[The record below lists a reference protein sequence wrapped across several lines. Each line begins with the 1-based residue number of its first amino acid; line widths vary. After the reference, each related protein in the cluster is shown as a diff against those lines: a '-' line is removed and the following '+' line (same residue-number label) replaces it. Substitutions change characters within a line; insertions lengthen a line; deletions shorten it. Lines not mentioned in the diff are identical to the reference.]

1 MIGRIIGH
9 YEILE
14 KLGEGGMGVVYKARD
29 ASLNRFVAIK
39 VLPAGKLGD
48 PERIRRFTQEARAA
62 SALNHPNIITIHE
75 IGCEQGEHF
84 IVMEYVQGKTL
95 DRLIARKGM
104 PVGEVLRLSVQIAD
118 ALAAAAR
125 AGVIHRDVKPGN
137 VMVSDSGHVK
147 VLDFGLAK
155 LSEPEAPPEGE
166 TVTVRAA
173 VEERPRTS
181 EGAVLGTVSYMSP
194 EQVQGKALDQRSDI
208 FSFGALLYEMTAGQR
223 AFRGENKMSTI
234 SAILRD
240 DPKPAME
247 VSPDVPRE
255 LDRIITRCLRKDPER
270 RFQHMADVRV
280 ALLELKEESESGKLQ
295 SLPMA
300 SRQAVSTRWLILCG
314 CAVIALGLALVFAF
328 RSHTASVSEP
338 VVHMVPFTVY
348 SGPQGAPTFSPDGN
362 QIAFPW
368 TGDQGNILHIY
379 VKVIGTETPLRVTA
393 GNFSDDAPA
402 WAPDGKSIAFARAL
416 PSDITGIYQVS
427 PLGGH
432 ERRIAELNRAGRTLV
447 NWSPDGKWLV
457 TSGREAPDKPARIFV
472 ISVDSGEKRVI
483 SFGSARD
490 ETSPVLSPDGRW
502 LAFYRTVTIPD
513 SPCLVAEMDDHLQPK
528 GEPRQFAAAGS
539 FAFTPDS
546 KEIVFAGGG
555 GHAVGGQFWRVPV
568 KGNTP
573 ARRIPIASEG
583 ANFLTIAPHGDRMAF
598 SRRNLNIDIWRI
610 PVIGPGKTGEPS
622 RVLASSR
629 VDLVRP
635 HAFSPDGRKI
645 AFESDRTGVMS
656 VWIANADGS
665 DPRLLFG
672 DEKYGTSGSPAWSP
686 DGRWIVFDTRKDGDA
701 EIYVISAEGGA
712 ARRLTTNPADDVI
725 PCWSHDGKWIYFGSN
740 RTGRPEIFKMPASG
754 GEAIQLTRNGGWAAL
769 ESGDGKF
776 LYFTRMRPATGGS
789 TLALTIAANNPV
801 LRIPVNGGE
810 ETEIVD
816 AVGERS
822 WAVADQGI
830 WFLWPA
836 GTSRTELRFFSSETR
851 KVSTAATT
859 SKPAMAALDLSQDGR
874 ALLYNEFE
882 SSRSEIVL
890 VEGFK

>member
-240 DPKPAME
+240 DPKPAIE

-379 VKVIGTETPLRVTA
+379 CL
-393 GNFSDDAPA
+393 
-402 WAPDGKSIAFARAL
+402 L
-416 PSDITGIYQVS
+416 Y
-427 PLGGH
+427 
-432 ERRIAELNRAGRTLV
+432 
-447 NWSPDGKWLV
+447 
-457 TSGREAPDKPARIFV
+457 
-472 ISVDSGEKRVI
+472 
-483 SFGSARD
+483 
-490 ETSPVLSPDGRW
+490 TSPSPR
-502 LAFYRTVTIPD
+502 D
-513 SPCLVAEMDDHLQPK
+513 S
-528 GEPRQFAAAGS
+528 
-539 FAFTPDS
+539 
-546 KEIVFAGGG
+546 
-555 GHAVGGQFWRVPV
+555 
-568 KGNTP
+568 
-573 ARRIPIASEG
+573 
-583 ANFLTIAPHGDRMAF
+583 
-598 SRRNLNIDIWRI
+598 
-610 PVIGPGKTGEPS
+610 
-622 RVLASSR
+622 
-629 VDLVRP
+629 
-635 HAFSPDGRKI
+635 
-645 AFESDRTGVMS
+645 
-656 VWIANADGS
+656 
-665 DPRLLFG
+665 
-672 DEKYGTSGSPAWSP
+672 
-686 DGRWIVFDTRKDGDA
+686 
-701 EIYVISAEGGA
+701 
-712 ARRLTTNPADDVI
+712 
-725 PCWSHDGKWIYFGSN
+725 
-740 RTGRPEIFKMPASG
+740 
-754 GEAIQLTRNGGWAAL
+754 
-769 ESGDGKF
+769 
-776 LYFTRMRPATGGS
+776 
-789 TLALTIAANNPV
+789 
-801 LRIPVNGGE
+801 
-810 ETEIVD
+810 
-816 AVGERS
+816 
-822 WAVADQGI
+822 
-830 WFLWPA
+830 
-836 GTSRTELRFFSSETR
+836 
-851 KVSTAATT
+851 
-859 SKPAMAALDLSQDGR
+859 
-874 ALLYNEFE
+874 
-882 SSRSEIVL
+882 
-890 VEGFK
+890 